1 MYFSLSQTRQVTAS
15 LLRQLASVA
24 PSPLSRVDIFLMP
37 DFVALAE
44 TAEQIRLS
52 GADLWPGAQNCHAE
66 DRGAY
71 TGEGGLDGLFL
82 GRFGHDPEAFVR
94 TVREV
99 AEA

>member
-1 MYFSLSQTRQVTAS
+1 MYFSLSHTRQVTAS
-15 LLRQLASVA
+15 LLHHLAREA
-24 PSPLSRVDIFLMP
+24 PSLLSRVDMFLIP

-52 GADLWPGAQNCHAE
+52 GVELWAGAQNCHWE

-71 TGEGGLDGLFL
+71 TGEDGLDGLFL

-94 TVREV
+94 TLREV